1 MKLLLGWICSVWES
15 TKKSSSAMTSEAL
28 SFYTWKG
35 EILRYFLCAT
45 FLLLTIFFDKT
56 RTNFSSFP
64 ALVIACSLAYTVQIC
79 NKLICAVLGPDFLKC
94 WLELTTEN
102 ICVIQ
107 KNFFFFF
114 PPTLWRMI
122 VLQFRSEGIGEAHL
136 ISCWYLCNIMF
147 SSRAHCF
154 H

>member
-28 SFYTWKG
+28 SFYIWKG

-56 RTNFSSFP
+56 TTNFSSFP

-94 WLELTTEN
+94 WLELTTKN

-107 KNFFFFF
+107 NFLLFFFS
-114 PPTLWRMI
+114 TLCRMI
-122 VLQFRSEGIGEAHL
+122 VLQFMSEGIGEAHL
-136 ISCWYLCNIMF
+136 LSYWHLCNIMF
-147 SSRAHCF
+147 SSRVHCF

>member
-28 SFYTWKG
+28 SFYIWKG
-35 EILRYFLCAT
+35 ETLRYFLCAT

-56 RTNFSSFP
+56 TTNFSSFP

-94 WLELTTEN
+94 WLELTTKN
-102 ICVIQ
+102 ICFIQ
-107 KNFFFFF
+107 NFGF
-114 PPTLWRMI
+114 PTPPPPLYAEWYDVVDAVFVRRHR
-122 VLQFRSEGIGEAHL
+122 RST
-136 ISCWYLCNIMF
+136 F
-147 SSRAHCF
+147 SIFLASV
-154 H
+154 

>member
-28 SFYTWKG
+28 SFYIWKG

-56 RTNFSSFP
+56 TTNFSSFP

-94 WLELTTEN
+94 WLELTTKN
-102 ICVIQ
+102 ICDMQ
-107 KNFFFFF
+107 NFLLFF
-114 PPTLWRMI
+114 PPALFRII
-122 VLQFRSEGIGEAHL
+122 VLQFMSEGIGEAHL
-136 ISCWYLCNIMF
+136 ISYWHLCNIMF
-147 SSRAHCF
+147 SSRVYCF

>member
-56 RTNFSSFP
+56 TTNFSSFP

-102 ICVIQ
+102 ICVTQ
-107 KNFFFFF
+107 NFFFF
-114 PPTLWRMI
+114 TLCRMI
-122 VLQFRSEGIGEAHL
+122 ALQFMSEGIGEAHL
-136 ISCWYLCNIMF
+136 ISYWHLCNIMS
-147 SSRAHCF
+147 SSRVHCF